1 MALLRK
7 LSEVSGPVIGVF
19 APIDGRKAAMDLQKE
34 RVMARLNAIARFID
48 TEHRHI
54 DGRPPR
60 VVVADE
66 PLRDTASAMRVGRYF
81 RDQGVSVAVGYSE
94 VWAYPGELD
103 GLFLQNL
110 SMGQVP
116 LLQVSGNSAT
126 WPGVVYNFAVTGM
139 EAQMGYLS
147 HRVIGDVDERTGAFS
162 PALAADILDWIAAAT
177 TFADMWGTPYAAFG
191 GASMNMETGMIH
203 RIMARR
209 YFGINTI
216 NIDMIEIEKRIEK
229 RRYSRA
235 EAENC
240 FAWLTAMCGK
250 RIRYNGTTGTEA
262 NLRYQLAMYL
272 VMRDIMTELGAT
284 VGGFQGQ
291 RQWTDHLPTGDIPE
305 AILNDNFDHT
315 GKKVPV
321 AFATENDFNAG
332 LTQRVNVGLSG
343 GLPAIFM
350 DFRKAYIKEGF
361 VDFCNSGNHPPF
373 YAALSTRAAAD
384 NYRHIRLH
392 PVVGSYFPGGGF
404 SNEFRAAATDMTFD
418 RLLTR
423 PDGVP
428 VMQASEGRSVRLSDK
443 RARQVEQ
450 ASNPTWPHL
459 FGTFDDDLKVVAETW
474 GCNHAVGMPGRL
486 KRRVQYWADIAR
498 VPVIGYAKFLAG
510 GRTEPLLYQMYGGGV
525 AARTALGPRM

>member
-1 MALLRK
+1 MTAQFID
-7 LSEVSGPVIGVF
+7 ENHVSG
-19 APIDGRKAAMDLQKE
+19 DGKKP
-34 RVMARLNAIARFID
+34 
-48 TEHRHI
+48 HI
-54 DGRPPR
+54 
-60 VVVADE
+60 VVADE
-66 PLRDTASAMRVGRYF
+66 PIKDTSSAMRVGNYF
-81 RDQGVSVAVGYSE
+81 SEQGVRVAVGYSD

-103 GLFLQNL
+103 GLLLQNL

-116 LLQVSGNSAT
+116 LLQLSGNSAA

-147 HRVIGDVDERTGAFS
+147 HRIIGDVDEDTGEFS
-162 PALAADILDWIAAAT
+162 DELKEDLIDWIAAAV

-203 RIMARR
+203 RITARR

-216 NIDMIEIEKRIEK
+216 DIDMIEIEKRIEK
-229 RRYSRA
+229 EGYDVK
-235 EAENC
+235 EADQL
-240 FAWLTAMCGK
+240 FDWVSDIMGD
-250 RIRYNGTTGTEA
+250 RILYDKATGTEE
-262 NLRYQLAMYL
+262 NLRYQLKMYL
-272 VMRDIMTELGAT
+272 VMRDIMNELGAT

-291 RQWTDHLPTGDIPE
+291 RQWTDYLPTGDIPE
-305 AILNDNFDHT
+305 AMLNDNFDHT
-315 GKKVPV
+315 GKKPSI

-332 LTQRVNVGLSG
+332 LTQRINVGLSG

-373 YAALSTRAAAD
+373 YAGLNQENPEE
-384 NYRHIRLH
+384 NYKHVRFH
-392 PVVGSYFPGGGF
+392 PAIESYFPGGGF
-404 SNEFRAAATDMTFD
+404 SNEFRAAETDMTFD

-428 VMQASEGRSVRLSDK
+428 VLQAAEGKSILLDDK
-443 RARQVEQ
+443 RAREVEE
-450 ASNPTWPHL
+450 ASNETWPHL
-459 FGTFDDDLKVVAETW
+459 FGTFDEDLRVVAATW

-486 KRRVQYWADIAR
+486 KRRVQYWADITR
-498 VPVIGYAKFLAG
+498 VPIIGYENFQKG

-525 AARTALGPRM
+525 EARVQIGPRM